1 MRASASGLTRSKN
14 VLEMG
19 RWRVEGERDGERGGS
34 AISAQN
40 VAQVGL
46 WRVLA
51 AFVKKKKRGRRV
63 RERERERI

>member
-1 MRASASGLTRSKN
+1 MREKES
-14 VLEMG
+14 E
-19 RWRVEGERDGERGGS
+19 RVNSLKKRARDGEMEREGGAGRKGGRGS

-51 AFVKKKKRGRRV
+51 AFVKKKRGRRV
-63 RERERERI
+63 REGESI